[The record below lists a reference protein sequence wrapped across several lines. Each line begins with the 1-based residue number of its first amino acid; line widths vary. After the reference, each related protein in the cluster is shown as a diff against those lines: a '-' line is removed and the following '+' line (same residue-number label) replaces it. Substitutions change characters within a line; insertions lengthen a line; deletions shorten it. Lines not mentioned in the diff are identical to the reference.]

1 MSELSAEASRGWALG
16 CSLCLRPPD
25 SADGGRRESWA
36 VGGGGRGERKSSAGG
51 INPSGCV
58 TVFQLSICLQSWRP
72 KGCWV

>member
-36 VGGGGRGERKSSAGG
+36 AGGGGEEERGRVLLE
-51 INPSGCV
+51 V
-58 TVFQLSICLQSWRP
+58 
-72 KGCWV
+72 